1 MTFRL
6 RNMNLMSRLSLTTL
20 VAILAMAAMVIAALS
35 SAHSSLNEDR
45 QVKTR
50 HLVEVAHDVA
60 AGFHSLQQSGA
71 LSEAQAREQAI
82 RAIRGLR
89 YEKKEYFWIND
100 LGKPVP
106 KMIMHP
112 TLPRLE
118 GTVIDDP
125 KFNKATS
132 MQAGRDGEKQKLDN
146 RNLFTAFNEVAEQA
160 GEGYVEYSWP
170 KPKVGGGVTDELF
183 PKLSYVKKF
192 EPWGWV
198 IGSGIYID
206 DVELIF
212 REEARRLLALAAL
225 GTLLI
230 LLISWLVARSLIGE
244 VGGEPRLAM
253 RIAGRI
259 AEGDLSHDIETRPDD
274 RDSLLFVLKHM
285 QENLRQMLGAVADNA
300 RTLENSIA
308 RLSAQSNEI
317 ILATQL
323 QAAAVEQSRSA
334 ISEISSSV
342 EVVNGLARDT
352 QDGSVEVNRRA
363 LDGAGIAVGVASE
376 MEKIAATV
384 AGSSSEVALLAASTQ
399 EIDKM
404 AQVIKE
410 IAAQTNLL
418 ALNAA
423 IEAARAGEQ
432 GRGFAVVAD
441 EVRKLAE
448 RTTLATQEIST
459 VLKRIQT
466 DTERAVGGMDAA
478 APIITHGVTQSR
490 QAAEALHLIEQQSLQ
505 TLQKM
510 QDLAAATRD
519 QTTRIEQIINSV
531 DEVMNTSQRT
541 EIVIKQSSASAAD
554 LDRAASQMFAMVKR
568 FNIGGAA
575 AAATSASG
583 TRDSATRAAG
593 GDPSR

>member
-6 RNMNLMSRLSLTTL
+6 RNMNLLARLSLTTL
-20 VAILAMAAMVIAALS
+20 LAILAMAAIVLVALS
-35 SAHSSLNEDR
+35 ATRALLYDDR
-45 QVKTR
+45 QIKTR

-60 AGFHSLQQSGA
+60 DGFYALQKSGV
-71 LSEAQAREQAI
+71 LSEVQAREQAI

-112 TLPRLE
+112 TLPKLE

-146 RNLFTAFNEVAEQA
+146 RNLFTAFNEVVEKA

-170 KPKVGGGVTDELF
+170 KPKAGGGVTDELF

-206 DVELIF
+206 DVEQIF
-212 REEARRLLALAAL
+212 RDNAIRLLTPAAV
-225 GTLLI
+225 GILLI
-230 LLISWLVARSLIGE
+230 LLLSWLVTRSLIGE
-244 VGGEPRLAM
+244 IGGEPRAAM
-253 RIAGRI
+253 RIAGKI
-259 AEGDLSHDIETRPDD
+259 AEGDLSQEFDTRPDD

-285 QENLRQMLGAVADNA
+285 QENLRQMLGAVSQNA
-300 RTLENSIA
+300 QVLERSIG
-308 RLSAQSNEI
+308 RLSAESNEI
-317 ILATQL
+317 MLATQL
-323 QAAAVEQSRSA
+323 QANAVEQSRSA
-334 ISEISSSV
+334 ISDISSSV
-342 EVVNGLARDT
+342 EVVNGLAGDT
-352 QDGSVEVNRRA
+352 QDSSVEVNRRA
-363 LDGAGIAVGVASE
+363 LDGASIAAGVADE

-384 AGSSSEVALLAASTQ
+384 TDSSAEVALLAASTH

-404 AQVIKE
+404 ANVIKE

-448 RTTLATQEIST
+448 RTTFATQEIGV
-459 VLKRIQT
+459 VLKRIQS
-466 DTERAVGGMDAA
+466 DSERAVSGMDAA
-478 APIITHGVTQSR
+478 APIITHGVRQSR
-490 QAAEALHLIEQQSLQ
+490 QAAEALRAIEQQSQQ

-510 QDLAAATRD
+510 QELSAATRD
-519 QTTRIEQIINSV
+519 QTARIDQIITSV
-531 DEVMNTSQRT
+531 DEVMSTSQRT
-541 EIVIKQSSASAAD
+541 EAVIRQSSASANE
-554 LDRAASQMFAMVKR
+554 LDTAAKQMFSMVKR
-568 FNIGGAA
+568 FNIGA
-575 AAATSASG
+575 
-583 TRDSATRAAG
+583 
-593 GDPSR
+593 